1 MKLQGYI
8 LDTAAAQRRGQAIFV
23 QARPSWVISKGTGE
37 WQTAE
42 QKLGMVYLGN
52 FRKVGV
58 YVVEEKTDLLL
69 EELVWYDDQ

>member
-37 WQTAE
+37 
-42 QKLGMVYLGN
+42 
-52 FRKVGV
+52 
-58 YVVEEKTDLLL
+58 
-69 EELVWYDDQ
+69 